1 MFLIL
6 NLTVFTGA
14 FLLFTIELI
23 VANALLPG
31 FGGSYLVWS
40 SCMLFFQGMLLVG
53 YLYANVY
60 QNKLK
65 LNRFFLLHFLLV
77 LTPVFF
83 PIQLRFFQNPLY
95 HHSMIIEIMQ
105 ILIGTIG
112 LSFGMLAST
121 SVMLQQV
128 LGASPALKEK
138 NPYLLYAT
146 SNLGS
151 VIALLAYPFVITP
164 AMTLQSQIQFW
175 QIGYALFV
183 LLHLILLVR
192 SSALTSKEKLENIG
206 TKPEGKIL
214 FRWLL
219 LAASASALLLS
230 VTNII
235 TLDIAAIPLFWIGP
249 LVIYLASFILTF
261 KHKTWYPEWLRDRF
275 NMVIIIGF
283 FLYLL
288 MIQSYRLPAAVLFI
302 LYPLILFI
310 VCITCHGE
318 LNLSKPAAV
327 KHLPLFYIIMSLGA
341 FLGSLLVSLII
352 PQIST
357 SLVEYPIALILAVIA
372 RKSLLKKTSR
382 SALVTLLVLIL
393 VLASWPFILEKAG
406 IENSNLLAVGF
417 GLLLAVGMFSLR
429 ERKPVFTSTLVL
441 ILIFTLFIDRI
452 IIGQSL
458 IHKHRNFYGIYK
470 IFDSDGKR
478 ILQHGT
484 TLHGAQ
490 YLSPERSQEALTY
503 YHIKAPA
510 GELLTALQP
519 RFRESALVGLGP
531 GTLLTYFDSWQLI
544 DIFELDPYNEIVSKK
559 YFSFLDQSRAQK
571 RIMTGDARI
580 NLRKIRNRKYDVL
593 ILDAFNS
600 DAIPVHLLT
609 REAILEYLEVMHENG
624 LILLHISNK
633 YIDLEPVLSANAE
646 SLGLIALKKLYARNV
661 HPDAEACEWAVFT
674 KSAELA
680 YRIRELGWED
690 LRTSHIKPVKPW
702 TDQYT
707 NILAVLR

>member
-1 MFLIL
+1 
-6 NLTVFTGA
+6 
-14 FLLFTIELI
+14 
-23 VANALLPG
+23 
-31 FGGSYLVWS
+31 
-40 SCMLFFQGMLLVG
+40 
-53 YLYANVY
+53 
-60 QNKLK
+60 
-65 LNRFFLLHFLLV
+65 
-77 LTPVFF
+77 
-83 PIQLRFFQNPLY
+83 
-95 HHSMIIEIMQ
+95 
-105 ILIGTIG
+105 
-112 LSFGMLAST
+112 
-121 SVMLQQV
+121 
-128 LGASPALKEK
+128 
-138 NPYLLYAT
+138 
-146 SNLGS
+146 
-151 VIALLAYPFVITP
+151 
-164 AMTLQSQIQFW
+164 
-175 QIGYALFV
+175 
-183 LLHLILLVR
+183 
-192 SSALTSKEKLENIG
+192 
-206 TKPEGKIL
+206 
-214 FRWLL
+214 
-219 LAASASALLLS
+219 
-230 VTNII
+230 
-235 TLDIAAIPLFWIGP
+235 
-249 LVIYLASFILTF
+249 
-261 KHKTWYPEWLRDRF
+261 
-275 NMVIIIGF
+275 
-283 FLYLL
+283 
-288 MIQSYRLPAAVLFI
+288 
-302 LYPLILFI
+302 LYPVILFI

-571 RIMTGDARI
+571 RIMIGDARI
-580 NLRKIRNRKYDVL
+580 NLRKIRDRKYDVL

-609 REAILEYLEVMHENG
+609 REAILEYLGVMRENG

-633 YIDLEPVLSANAE
+633 HIDLEPVIRANAE

-680 YRIRELGWED
+680 DRLIRELGWED
-690 LRTSHIKPVKPW
+690 LRTSHIKSVKPW